1 VPALAVDAQ
10 LAGRLRA
17 AQHQQPSSTAAW
29 SGTPSTLEIVFV
41 ARGAPAAGLE
51 HQGQVLELVERL
63 LGFGIA
69 ELHQRLAAGLL
80 VAARDHGVELSG

>member
-1 VPALAVDAQ
+1 
-10 LAGRLRA
+10 
-17 AQHQQPSSTAAW
+17 
-29 SGTPSTLEIVFV
+29 VFV

-69 ELHQRLAAGLL
+69 ELHHRLAAGLL